1 MFMWMIMS
9 WKNFTR
15 IIAALTGLPKAWP
28 ARLRIVVHIQ
38 LCANT
43 YVIGIESTRST
54 TTFWFVLAVS
64 RISRNYIF
72 SPDMFRALSFTIILE
87 KLWQSWEE
95 QGHSTTQNNNDS
107 EKIAEKR
114 KRGIEVE
121 ENRQSGGT
129 FYWRKSAIQIR
140 ERWSSLTRTTM
151 LNSTLRI
158 TTTQR
163 RTNS

>member
-38 LCANT
+38 LCAST
-43 YVIGIESTRST
+43 YVIGIGSTRSI
-54 TTFWFVLAVS
+54 TTFWFVLAVP
-64 RISRNYIF
+64 RFSRNYIF
-72 SPDMFRALSFTIILE
+72 SPYIYRALSFRLFWKNFDKAE
-87 KLWQSWEE
+87 KNKDTVQPKTSMVARKL
-95 QGHSTTQNNNDS
+95 
-107 EKIAEKR
+107 AEKR

-121 ENRQSGGT
+121 KNMQSGGM

-140 ERWSSLTRTTM
+140 VMRWSSLTTM